1 MSTINGLPAHVL
13 LVHAVVVL
21 VPLSAILVVLV
32 AFWPSVR
39 RRLTLP
45 TALLAGLALIIVPV
59 TTEAGDWLEHHVAR
73 TPLLRAHT
81 QLGDTML
88 PWAIGLFLVAAAL
101 AARELAHARGRTS
114 RTVTLADGPGTTHA
128 PRSVHGWRR
137 TEAPGGRPVT
147 VVLAVLALITAVGST
162 VTVYRIGDSGA
173 RAAWTGQFSQQSTQ
187 SHHQTSGAGSNS
199 AGE

>member
-21 VPLSAILVVLV
+21 VPLTSILLILV

-39 RRLTLP
+39 RRLSVP
-45 TALLAGLALIIVPV
+45 TAILAGLTLITVPI
-59 TTEAGDWLEHHVAR
+59 TTEAGDWLEHHLAR
-73 TPLLRAHT
+73 TPLLRVHT
-81 QLGDTML
+81 HLGDTML

-101 AARELAHARGRTS
+101 AARELLHARGRNSHTL
-114 RTVTLADGPGTTHA
+114 TLADGPGTTHA
-128 PRSVHGWRR
+128 PRTIRSWSR

-147 VVLAVLALITAVGST
+147 VALAALALIAAVGST

-173 RAAWTGQFSQQSTQ
+173 RAAWTGQFSQQPARSN
-187 SHHQTSGAGSNS
+187 HQTQPAGDN
-199 AGE
+199 G

>member
-21 VPLSAILVVLV
+21 VPLTSILLVLV

-39 RRLTLP
+39 RRLSLP
-45 TALLAGLALIIVPV
+45 TAILAGLALIVVPI

-73 TPLLRAHT
+73 TPLLRTHT

-88 PWAIGLFLVAAAL
+88 PWAIGLFIVAAAL
-101 AARELAHARGRTS
+101 AARELLHARRRAS
-114 RTVTLADGPGTTHA
+114 RAVTLADGPGTTRA
-128 PRSVHGWRR
+128 PRTTRSWRR
-137 TEAPGGRPVT
+137 TEALGGRPVT
-147 VVLAVLALITAVGST
+147 VALAVLALIVAVGST
-162 VTVYRIGDSGA
+162 VTVYRIGESGA

-187 SHHQTSGAGSNS
+187 PQHQIPRAGDND
-199 AGE
+199 